1 MKNLKLER
9 VEIKDN
15 LRLLDGEKHIASYF
29 FIDNKLES
37 DSEKIKIVLH
47 YFDTYFLSFPIWD
60 MLNEKADEDLDFEES
75 FVERQLLDMFFERN
89 KSSNIEFKKEI
100 EKCILKLY
108 ENGTIVQINN
118 VVLYLDDGY
127 ECKDYDSSFISC
139 REKYD
144 ILSKIYILDMYL
156 SYDIKDLDLYV
167 FDYEQL
173 LEIHKGLKNDVDVR
187 IYANPKYHWE
197 DMSEIREELEDWG
210 IDISKYVGVGFSDN
224 ELYEIKRG
232 LESGVDVSVY
242 ADTDLNDDE
251 MYELRR
257 KLEEG
262 KKVYKLRYDKS
273 QLDIIIN
280 ALEEAKAYYEQY
292 LFDSYENFDELGEII
307 NNLREL

>member
-1 MKNLKLER
+1 MENLKLER
-9 VEIKDN
+9 VEIKNN

-29 FIDNKLES
+29 FIDKKLEC

-75 FVERQLLDMFFERN
+75 LVERQLLDMFFEKN
-89 KSSNIEFKKEI
+89 KSSNIELKKEI

-127 ECKDYDSSFISC
+127 ECEDYDSSFISN
-139 REKYD
+139 REKYNA
-144 ILSKIYILDMYL
+144 LSRIYILDMYL
-156 SYDIKDLDLYV
+156 SHDIKDLDLSV

-210 IDISKYVGVGFSDN
+210 IDISKYVGIGFSDN

-257 KLEEG
+257 KLEDG
-262 KKVYKLRYDKS
+262 NKIYKLRYDKS

-292 LFDSYENFDELGEII
+292 LFDSYENFDELGKII
-307 NNLREL
+307 NNLKEL